1 LKGIQSSEDQKSL
14 QSIDENHMKET
25 SDEDSKDQKE
35 TKTIRTDQIIIL
47 EKP

>member
-1 LKGIQSSEDQKSL
+1 LKGTQSLEDWKSL

-25 SDEDSKDQKE
+25 SEEDSKDQRE

>member
-1 LKGIQSSEDQKSL
+1 
-14 QSIDENHMKET
+14 MKET
-25 SDEDSKDQKE
+25 SEEDSKDQRE